1 MPDSKVLTIFT
12 GAEPGCL
19 MVSVPS
25 AQAVSGSG
33 LVGDRY
39 FSGKGTFSKPG
50 QPDREVTLIESEAI
64 EAVNRDQKLSLTAAE
79 CRRNVVTQGVALNHL
94 VGKVF
99 KVGGATLRGLD
110 LCEPCSHLQNLT
122 RPGILKAL
130 MHRGGLRAQVLEDG
144 VFNVGDPGVVVET
157 AVASS

>member
-1 MPDSKVLTIFT
+1 ML
-12 GAEPGCL
+12 
-19 MVSVPS
+19 SVPS
-25 AQAVSGSG
+25 AQAISGSG

-50 QPDREVTLIESEAI
+50 VPDREVTLIESEAI
-64 EAVNRDQKLSLTAAE
+64 EAVNRDQKLPLTAAE

-110 LCEPCSHLQNLT
+110 LCEPCAHLQKLT
-122 RPGILKAL
+122 RPGILNAL
-130 MHRGGLRAQVLEDG
+130 LHRGGLRAQVLENG
-144 VFNVGDPGVVVET
+144 VFNVGDPVVVVE
-157 AVASS
+157 ADSAGS